1 MFFISRQL
9 VLRSDTSQ
17 SNRRQA
23 AKFSFLLS
31 CHSRESGNPYSIGF
45 VSRFELPAAGGIGFV
60 FSFSTLISL
69 ILSQRVMSRR
79 PKKASLF
86 VIFLNF
92 FAFFRFSSSSLVHRS
107 IFTLRRVLLMTIYC
121 QDICTRLNSFL
132 ISSTEMCEMV
142 HA

>member
-1 MFFISRQL
+1 DFAFRIS
-9 VLRSDTSQ
+9 DFPPK
-17 SNRRQA
+17 A
-23 AKFSFLLS
+23 
-31 CHSRESGNPYSIGF
+31 GIGF

-69 ILSQRVMSRR
+69 ISLILSQRVMSRR

-86 VIFLNF
+86 VIYLNF